1 MTKGSGMGVEVRF
14 RGVRGSTPCCSAD
27 YNVYGGNTACVEL
40 NFDGQTVIL
49 DAGTG
54 IRALG
59 NELVRK
65 KIAHVDLLI
74 SHAHWDHISG
84 FPFFRP
90 LYRTDCKLDV
100 YACPLSDG
108 RSIENALETQMS
120 SPFFP
125 LPMSKIPSSLRFHD
139 IESGDSFKLCGGAVL
154 VKTLPLNHPN
164 GAAGFRLEYGE
175 TVIAYISD
183 TEHFADRIDDNVL
196 SLAHGADLMIYDA
209 MFTQSEYPT
218 FAGWGHSTVEEAL
231 AVSSAAS
238 VKRTALF
245 HHSPE
250 HTDADM
256 MKIDRAV
263 QSEYPN
269 AFCAKEG
276 MRLTL

>member
-1 MTKGSGMGVEVRF
+1 MSVDVTF

-27 YNVYGGNTACVEL
+27 YNIYGGNTACVEL
-40 NFDGQTVIL
+40 SFDGKIVIL

-54 IRALG
+54 IRPLG
-59 NELVRK
+59 NDLIRRK
-65 KIAHVDLLI
+65 VPHADLLI

-90 LYRTDCKLDV
+90 LYRTDCELDV

-108 RSIENALETQMS
+108 RSIEHALETQMS

-125 LPMSKIPSSLRFHD
+125 LPMSKIPSSLHFHE
-139 IESGDSFKLCGGAVL
+139 IESGDSFTLCGGAVR

-164 GAAGFRLEYGE
+164 GATGFRLEYGE

-196 SLAHGADLMIYDA
+196 SLARRADLLIYDA
-209 MFTQSEYPT
+209 MFTQAEYPT
-218 FAGWGHSTVEEAL
+218 FRTWGHSTVEEAVN
-231 AVSSAAS
+231 VSQAAA

-256 MKIDRAV
+256 LAIDRGV
-263 QSEYPN
+263 QAEHPN
-269 AFCAKEG
+269 IFCAKEG
-276 MRLTL
+276 MRLSL

>member
-1 MTKGSGMGVEVRF
+1 MSVNVTF

-27 YNVYGGNTACVEL
+27 YNIYGGNTACVEL
-40 NFDGQTVIL
+40 DFDGKIVVL

-59 NELVRK
+59 NDLIRRK
-65 KIAHVDLLI
+65 VPHVDLLI

-90 LYRTDCKLDV
+90 LYRQDCALDV
-100 YACPLSDG
+100 YACLLSDG
-108 RSIENALETQMS
+108 RSIKNALETQMS

-125 LPMSKIPSSLRFHD
+125 LPMSKIPSSLHFND
-139 IESGDSFKLCGGAVL
+139 IECGDSFTLCGGAVR

-164 GAAGFRLEYGE
+164 GATGFRLEYDG

-183 TEHFADRIDDNVL
+183 TEHFADKCDENVIA
-196 SLAHGADLMIYDA
+196 LARGADLMIYDA
-209 MFTQSEYPT
+209 MFTQAEYPT
-218 FAGWGHSTVEEAL
+218 FTGWGHSTEEEAIG
-231 AVSSAAS
+231 VTRAAS

-256 MKIDRAV
+256 MKIDHAVRAE
-263 QSEYPN
+263 QPN
-269 AFCAKEG
+269 VFCAKEN

>member
-1 MTKGSGMGVEVRF
+1 MSVDVTF

-27 YNVYGGNTACVEL
+27 YNIYGGNTSCVEL
-40 NFDGQTVIL
+40 NFDGNIVVL

-59 NELVRK
+59 NDLIRRK
-65 KIAHVDLLI
+65 VPHVDLLI

-90 LYRTDCKLDV
+90 LFRQDCALDV

-108 RSIENALETQMS
+108 RSIKNALETQMS

-125 LPMSKIPSSLRFHD
+125 LPMSKIPSSLHFHD
-139 IESGDSFKLCGGAVL
+139 INSGDSFTLCDSAVR

-164 GAAGFRLEYGE
+164 GATGFRLEYDGKI
-175 TVIAYISD
+175 IAYISD
-183 TEHFADRIDDNVL
+183 TEHYSNHIDENVL
-196 SLAHGADLMIYDA
+196 ALAHGADLMIYDA

-218 FAGWGHSTVEEAL
+218 FRNWGHSTVEEAVNV
-231 AVSSAAS
+231 AQAAA

-256 MKIDRAV
+256 RAIERAV
-263 QSEYPN
+263 QTEYPN
-269 AFCAKEG
+269 VFCAKEN